1 MRLLDRLAAPQS
13 RAALPVN
20 DFASFMAQTWT
31 GSKDVESVQATFAS
45 YAADGYG
52 GNGVVYACIL
62 ARLQLFA
69 QAEFKFQNLADKR
82 LFGSPALL
90 PLERPW
96 PGGTTAELL
105 ARMEQDVSLAG
116 NAFVRRWPDRLE
128 RLRPDYIDIVR
139 GDAYEGGP
147 DGVIGYIYW
156 HDGRG
161 GGEDEFIP
169 VEDVAH
175 WSPIPDPLSEARG
188 MSWLTPVVR
197 EINADMAMTE
207 HKAQFLANAATPNM
221 VLRYSQKLGKE
232 TVDALRERWQ
242 ARYGGPANGWK
253 TAVLDEG
260 ADLTVVGSNFEQM
273 AFTGVQSAGEGRIA
287 IASGVP
293 PIVAGLAAGLQAATY
308 SNYEQALKAFANG
321 TMAFLWQSA
330 AAALAKLV
338 EVPGGA
344 RLWYDVTAIPA
355 LREAETL
362 RAEAAFT
369 WSKAAGELIRAG
381 YEPQTV
387 QNALT
392 AGDMALL
399 KHTGAVPTALYP
411 DGVAPSPARSE
422 ALEWA
427 LARPVEQPSVNVT
440 ISDGAVRAVV
450 EPTPVTIGN
459 TVNVEPTPL
468 EVRNEVTVE
477 PTPVTVENAVTVER
491 ADLPPQPAPIVNV
504 TVDPTPVTI
513 DNTVNVDPTPVTV
526 EVPPRTT
533 TTTVERDPRS
543 GLITKTTA
551 TEK

>member
-1 MRLLDRLAAPQS
+1 MRLLDRLGTQG

-20 DFASFMAQTWT
+20 DFATFMAQTWS

-128 RLRPDYIDIVR
+128 RLRPDWIDIIHA
-139 GDAYEGGP
+139 DIPDEGP
-147 DGVIGYIYW
+147 DTVIGYVYW
-156 HDGRG
+156 CDGRG
-161 GGEDEFIP
+161 GGDSEFIP

-175 WSPIPDPLSEARG
+175 WSPIPDPLAEFRG
-188 MSWLTPVVR
+188 MSWITPVVR
-197 EINADMAMTE
+197 EVNADLAMTGYKDSYLK
-207 HKAQFLANAATPNM
+207 HKGPNT
-221 VLRYSQKLGKE
+221 VIRYPQKLSSE
-232 TVDALRERWQ
+232 TVAALRERWT
-242 ARYGGPANGWK
+242 ARYTGENSWK

-260 ADLTVVGSNFEQM
+260 ADLTVIGSTFEQM
-273 AFTGVQSAGEGRIA
+273 TFTGLQSAGEGRIA

-293 PIVAGLAAGLQAATY
+293 PIVAGLAAGLDAATY
-308 SNYEQALKAFANG
+308 SNYSQALKAFANG

-392 AGDMALL
+392 AGDMSLL

-411 DGVAPSPARSE
+411 DGVAPAPARSE

-427 LARPVEQPSVNVT
+427 MARPVEQPSVNVT

-450 EPTPVTIGN
+450 EPTPVTIDN
-459 TVNVEPTPL
+459 TVHVEPTP
-468 EVRNEVTVE
+468 VRIDNAVSVE
-477 PTPVTVENAVTVER
+477 PTPVTVENAVNVAR
-491 ADLPPQPAPIVNV
+491 AEMPAMPAPVVNV
-504 TVDPTPVTI
+504 TVDPTPVTVE
-513 DNTVNVDPTPVTV
+513 NTVNVDPTPVNV